1 MSVDLTSLE
10 ADTTAWRRHI
20 HQHPELGFHEDGTVR
35 FILDLPESFGI
46 EEVATGIGG
55 TGIVATI
62 RAGESNR
69 EIGLRADIDA
79 LPMTALTESDHTS
92 CTQGAMHACGHDGHT
107 KTMPCAAEHPAA
119 KAHLDSPANHH

>member
-10 ADTTAWRRHI
+10 ADMTAWRRHI

-35 FILDLPESFGI
+35 FILDLLESFGI

-69 EIGLRADIDA
+69 AIGIRADIDA
-79 LPMTALTESDHTS
+79 LPRSEERRVGKECVSTCRSRWSTA
-92 CTQGAMHACGHDGHT
+92 
-107 KTMPCAAEHPAA
+107 
-119 KAHLDSPANHH
+119 N